1 MDSSFA
7 STTCN
12 CTPIHLHLQNIGKQ
26 AHAIKGSSA
35 NLGLISL
42 TAAAGAIEQAAK
54 LDAPVPT
61 ALRHALAFEFSRLLA
76 YVRACLLLS
85 TDATDAPQ
93 ERWLSI
99 VASIDA
105 THTVRWECSATQLE
119 WLDAEFQANCATV
132 DRWAA

>member
-1 MDSSFA
+1 M
-7 STTCN
+7 TTCN
-12 CTPIHLHLQNIGKQ
+12 RSCTPCLWQTIGKQ

-42 TAAAGAIEQAAK
+42 TATAGAIEQAAK

-105 THTVRWECSATQLE
+105 THIVRWECSATQLE
-119 WLDAEFQANCATV
+119 WLDTEFEANCATV